1 MKLFLAF
8 IPALLFVA
16 AARAASDTDVTII
29 KAEKVVIEENV
40 VTIVAEAKTS
50 IITLSGDYQAD
61 YKGATFMGRPMNQVT
76 VKSDKA
82 TFVIRRPDSTR
93 PGGPLENAWAQTLQ
107 AARDLQQ
114 GKEVGR
120 IGYYTPEVVI
130 RKNLIASIDGH
141 GFLYAK
147 RQ

>member
-1 MKLFLAF
+1 MGGAFGLTLETMKLTF
-8 IPALLFVA
+8 IAALLFVTA
-16 AARAASDTDVTII
+16 AQAASDTDVTII

-82 TFVIRRPDSTR
+82 TLVIRRPDSTR
-93 PGGPLENAWAQTLQ
+93 PG
-107 AARDLQQ
+107 ARWRTR
-114 GKEVGR
+114 GR
-120 IGYYTPEVVI
+120 RRCRPRAICSKG
-130 RKNLIASIDGH
+130 RKWDASAITSP
-141 GFLYAK
+141 
-147 RQ
+147 RW